1 MIKFN
6 NQSEKNNNNNK
17 TQLNRINLNYSSKKQ
32 KKILNLKQ
40 RCNIYISPKI
50 ERKRERETIFFV
62 KKNYAYNG
70 KENAKFILKG

>member
-6 NQSEKNNNNNK
+6 NQSEKKNNNNK

-32 KKILNLKQ
+32 KKILNLTQ
-40 RCNIYISPKI
+40 RCNIYITKNY
-50 ERKRERETIFFV
+50 ERKREINFFV

-70 KENAKFILKG
+70 KKNAKFILKG